1 MGLGRE
7 EKKEGRDLVLRMGA
21 ITKSRNTKDRK
32 DTEQFFTPQ
41 HNVKKCK
48 YEKLRVVMLGINNKS
63 EHQHV
68 NKPSRI
74 SPSKVLQS

>member
-1 MGLGRE
+1 MRGLGRE
-7 EKKEGRDLVLRMGA
+7 EKEVGTWCCVWVQ
-21 ITKSRNTKDRK
+21 SRNTKDRK

-48 YEKLRVVMLGINNKS
+48 EEKLRVEMLGIKNKS

-74 SPSKVLQS
+74 SRD